1 MQNYREKNVNLST
14 RLRLKFEF
22 AAGERIFSAGTEG
35 CLSTVSSIF
44 LYTKSKGG
52 IYHGTY

>member
-14 RLRLKFEF
+14 RPRLKFEF
-22 AAGERIFSAGTEG
+22 AAVERIFSAGTEG